1 MRTLTQQGKT
11 SQFERRRRAVIRAA
25 KAILLER
32 LNVWSGSQ
40 PEVSNGHKNV
50 GYRGYSGSRFRATGG
65 LLVARFGHSRLAIN
79 QRKCGIGRV
88 IVPGFRIHWHLS
100 DLQVFDQSAGLHI
113 SENRFKARLLEI
125 RFLDTDHK

>member
-1 MRTLTQQGKT
+1 MRTLTQHGKT

-25 KAILLER
+25 KAVLLER

-65 LLVARFGHSRLAIN
+65 LLVAEAVEKVQALKSFETMFQN
-79 QRKCGIGRV
+79 
-88 IVPGFRIHWHLS
+88 
-100 DLQVFDQSAGLHI
+100 
-113 SENRFKARLLEI
+113 
-125 RFLDTDHK
+125 